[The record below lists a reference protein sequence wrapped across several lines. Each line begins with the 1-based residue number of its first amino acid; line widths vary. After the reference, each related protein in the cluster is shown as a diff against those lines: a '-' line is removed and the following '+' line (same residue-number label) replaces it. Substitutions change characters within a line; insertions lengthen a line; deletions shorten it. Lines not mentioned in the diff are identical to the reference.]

1 MRLKEFTNIINWN
14 KLHENS
20 SSFKNNNPFKFGYVE
35 EIFNKNFY
43 DELYQ
48 SYPKIDDSWK
58 LNNTMF
64 KNQYAKEVFI
74 PEIPEYIELTDRKN
88 DPTLSDA
95 WNYLIQYIQT
105 DEFLDNF
112 IKYSGIPNLKIK
124 EFSFIAYKQGGFQLS
139 HAHNIGPS
147 TLHWMSYFSKG
158 WEKGDPGGTFMSTDE
173 DESGIIFEPYELDN
187 TMAIFL
193 DGPNSW
199 HGTRYIEKDVVRQ
212 AVGVKI
218 EQYSSENGWTS
229 STELAIKNIHNQLNE
244 ESKNSN

>member
-1 MRLKEFTNIINWN
+1 MSN
-14 KLHENS
+14 
-20 SSFKNNNPFKFGYVE
+20 
-35 EIFNKNFY
+35 
-43 DELYQ
+43 
-48 SYPKIDDSWK
+48 
-58 LNNTMF
+58 
-64 KNQYAKEVFI
+64 
-74 PEIPEYIELTDRKN
+74 
-88 DPTLSDA
+88 A

-158 WEKGDPGGTFMSTDE
+158 WKKGDPGGTFMSTNE
-173 DESGIIFEPYELDN
+173 DESTIIFESYELDN
-187 TMAIFL
+187 TMAIFH
-193 DGPNSW
+193 DGPNAW
-199 HGTRYIEKDVVRQ
+199 HGTRYIENDVVRQ

-218 EQYSSENGWTS
+218 EQYSSKDGWTS

>member
-20 SSFKNNNPFKFGYVE
+20 SYFKNNNPFKFGYVE

-64 KNQYAKEVFI
+64 KNQYAKDVFI
-74 PEIPEYIELTDRKN
+74 PEIPEQLELANQKN
-88 DPTLSDA
+88 DPTLSNA

-158 WEKGDPGGTFMSTDE
+158 WKKGDPGGTFMSTNE
-173 DESGIIFEPYELDN
+173 DESTIIFEPYELDN
-187 TMAIFL
+187 TGAIFH
-193 DGPNSW
+193 DGPNAW
-199 HGTRYIEKDVVRQ
+199 HGTRYIENDVVRQ

-218 EQYSSENGWTS
+218 EQYSSKDGWTGG
-229 STELAIKNIHNQLNE
+229 TELAIKNIHNQLDE